1 MSQDSAADRP
11 QRLCLG
17 ETEYLW
23 TDGQLYDQGGPK
35 VPLRAMSLK
44 MFAALL
50 AERGKVVSKDRL
62 SDLVW
67 PGRIATDESIARCIA
82 DIRKVLDDGEHRI
95 VETFPKQ
102 GYRLNVT
109 GPQAAQPPSPLR
121 TGLILAALV
130 GAGLLVLAATF
141 LLGARDTTP
150 GNLAVLP
157 AAELRDAV
165 AILPFSAQAESDVFL
180 AAGLSDDLE
189 IRLAELS
196 GIKIVSQVQS
206 SAMAD
211 GTVAPVA
218 LARSLNASFL
228 VNGSVRRYGPDIS
241 VSLQLIDG
249 KDGTTLWAD
258 RYEGPPDGLLG
269 FRDTLPGAL
278 MDAMAIE
285 LNARDRRR
293 LARQDTADPAAFEEV
308 MRARRDLSTFTY
320 EGSLSAE
327 RHLLRAV
334 ARDPEYARAYAELAS
349 AYVIRLEN
357 NWTVLST
364 ADIDKA
370 FHFAEQ
376 ALALD
381 PDLWFAH
388 YSLGRLHSVAPEG
401 DVEAG
406 LRHLRTAMSLQPAND
421 DARIYYAVVMAMSGR
436 LEDGLAIFESVLATH
451 PQPPFWYHLGHGN
464 ALFHMRQYEA
474 ALGALS
480 RCLQQMPNSP
490 YCLRVQIAT
499 LARMGRF
506 DDVAWAIEEYAIL
519 GHETTLEGVMA
530 SAIERDPVMRDHLRD
545 SYRLVGFE

>member
-11 QRLCLG
+11 ERLRLG
-17 ETEYLW
+17 EADYLW
-23 TDGQLYDQGGPK
+23 SGGQLYEAGGPK
-35 VPLRAMSLK
+35 VPLRAKSLK

-50 AERGKVVSKDRL
+50 SERGKVLSKDRL

-82 DIRKVLDDGEHRI
+82 DIRKVLDDSDHRI
-95 VETFPKQ
+95 VETYPKQ
-102 GYRLNVT
+102 GYRLSVT
-109 GPQAAQPPSPLR
+109 AASADAARAPRR
-121 TGLILAALV
+121 TGVMVAALL
-130 GAGLLVLAATF
+130 GAGLLVGAATF
-141 LLGARDTTP
+141 LLGVRDPTP
-150 GNLAVLP
+150 ENLAVLQ

-165 AILPFSAQAESDVFL
+165 AILPFSAQAESEMFL

-189 IRLAELS
+189 IRLTEIS

-206 SAMAD
+206 STVAD
-211 GTVAPVA
+211 GSADPVA
-218 LARSLNASFL
+218 FARSLNASFL
-228 VNGSVRRYGPDIS
+228 VNGNVRRYGADVS

-258 RYEGPPDGLLG
+258 RYEGPPTGLLR
-269 FRDTLPGAL
+269 FRDALPGAL

-293 LARQDTADPAAFEEV
+293 LARHDTSDPVAFEAV

-320 EGSLSAE
+320 QGTLAAE
-327 RHLLRAV
+327 RRLLRAV
-334 ARDPEYARAYAELAS
+334 ARDPDYARAYAELAS

-357 NWTVLST
+357 NWTVLSA

-370 FHFAEQ
+370 FYFAQQ

-388 YSLGRLHSVAPEG
+388 YSLGRLHSVAPGG
-401 DVEAG
+401 DIETG

-421 DARIYYAVVMAMSGR
+421 DARIYYAVVAAMSGQ

-451 PQPPFWYHLGHGN
+451 PQPPFWYYLGQAN
-464 ALFHMRQYEA
+464 ALFHLRRYEA
-474 ALGALS
+474 ALFPLTQ
-480 RCLQQMPNSP
+480 CLQQMPNSP
-490 YCLRVQIAT
+490 YCLRLQIAT
-499 LARMGRF
+499 LARLGRIE
-506 DDVAWAIEEYAIL
+506 DADWAMEEYAIL
-519 GHETTLEGVMA
+519 GHDTTLEAVMTT
-530 SAIERDPVMRDHLRD
+530 AIERDPALREHLRA
-545 SYRLVGFE
+545 SYRLAGFE